1 MLFRAGAGEPLV
13 GKNACRFPAGLS
25 VNVFPKI
32 ALLALE
38 GVCLIVPVSRDAAVS
53 GHAQRFSGGD
63 HGSGWTSRA
72 EQRRYSVSVSRL
84 RARSAASTACSIC
97 GMQAAAAFRSVISSG
112 YLVQIHDRAC
122 IAAPPAKV
130 YARQEARENRNGT
143 FSPHRQGRRN
153 WGTSRWSARS
163 SIS

>member
-1 MLFRAGAGEPLV
+1 MES
-13 GKNACRFPAGLS
+13 ACWFPAGLS

-38 GVCLIVPVSRDAAVS
+38 GVCLIVPVSRDAAVGS
-53 GHAQRFSGGD
+53 HAQRFTGGN
-63 HGSGWTSRA
+63 HGSGWTNRA
-72 EQRRYSVSVSRL
+72 EQRRYSASVSRL

-97 GMQAAAAFRSVISSG
+97 GLQILAAFRSAVSSG
-112 YLVQIHDRAC
+112 YLVQIHVRAC

-143 FSPHRQGRRN
+143 FSPHRQGLRN
-153 WGTSRWSARS
+153 WGTSRWSARLYIS
-163 SIS
+163 SRAA